1 MVNSRKLSTQA
12 ALLLIALWLAPLGC
26 TTASLP
32 DKLEN
37 GSPVAT
43 PPTLEFRKEVNRQQG
58 SFDAA
63 SVFAPILPSLRG
75 KTKVPLKFPR
85 YLAME
90 NETNALFAI
99 IELTSPSAYE
109 IQLAFTQDC
118 SGGNACHY
126 GIVSGRNLR
135 LGDRQPK
142 GKPVPLTNGL
152 VGYFVDATCGAVCSD
167 STLTWN
173 EDGYR
178 YTVGLKAE
186 SLESLKKVAVSAI
199 VK

>member
-1 MVNSRKLSTQA
+1 
-12 ALLLIALWLAPLGC
+12 
-26 TTASLP
+26 
-32 DKLEN
+32 
-37 GSPVAT
+37 
-43 PPTLEFRKEVNRQQG
+43 
-58 SFDAA
+58 
-63 SVFAPILPSLRG
+63 
-75 KTKVPLKFPR
+75 
-85 YLAME
+85 ME